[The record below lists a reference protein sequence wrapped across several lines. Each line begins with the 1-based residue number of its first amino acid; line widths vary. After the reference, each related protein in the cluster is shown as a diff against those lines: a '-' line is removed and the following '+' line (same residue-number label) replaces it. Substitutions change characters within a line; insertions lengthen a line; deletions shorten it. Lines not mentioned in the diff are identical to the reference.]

1 MSNRISIGV
10 QLGKESVDQPGNR
23 QSDAE
28 MQLLSRFRI
37 AETSQEFLQVGIQLV
52 QLRHS
57 RVSLSAVCRK
67 AGIPSTGYF
76 SDVLNGKRKI
86 HPKYVDGLE
95 KALSLSPSLATFLTL
110 LVEKEQL
117 KKADTKQMEEV
128 QRAIESQRK
137 LLYLAAD
144 YDSAPLAADLHFH
157 MLVYSS
163 FALFG
168 GRPTTAELTGLF
180 GEAQSRR
187 LSDSLD
193 RLLSMQ
199 LIEVIE
205 SGEQGDTSAPI
216 RYRHREQAILF
227 GQGQNQFSHAQFLT
241 DSFFAAA
248 RSVRAWYQRPTES
261 LFTSSIITVNRRHF
275 QRALATVR
283 KKVLEIQ
290 TDLDDEGRG
299 YPDSFIRFN
308 IQIYPEEF

>member
-1 MSNRISIGV
+1 
-10 QLGKESVDQPGNR
+10 
-23 QSDAE
+23 
-28 MQLLSRFRI
+28 MQLLSRFKV

-52 QLRHS
+52 QLRNS

-76 SDVLNGKRKI
+76 SDVLNGKRRI
-86 HPKYVDGLE
+86 HPKYVVGLE
-95 KALSLSPSLATFLTL
+95 KALSLSPSLATFLAL
-110 LVEKEQL
+110 LVEKEQM
-117 KKADTKQMEEV
+117 KKADTKHLDEV

-163 FALFG
+163 FALFAG
-168 GRPTTAELTGLF
+168 QPTIADLTGLF
-180 GEAQSRR
+180 GESQSRR
-187 LSDSLD
+187 LSDSLA
-193 RLLSMQ
+193 RLVSMQ
-199 LIEVIE
+199 LIERLASE
-205 SGEQGDTSAPI
+205 DQGAKAAAV
-216 RYRHREQAILF
+216 RYRHREQAVLF

-248 RSVRAWYQRPTES
+248 RSVRAWYQRPAEA

-275 QRALATVR
+275 QQALASVR

-290 TDLDDEGRG
+290 TDLDGEGRDD
-299 YPDSFIRFN
+299 PDALIRFN